1 MKRISYLLALIMV
14 VASFACTAKKEQKA
28 DNKEMTKVNHPEWTR
43 DAVIYE
49 VNIRQYTPEGTLKA
63 FQQHLPRLKDLGVD
77 ILWLMPVHPIS
88 QLNKKGELGS
98 YYAVQN
104 YKEVNPEFGTLD
116 DFKEVVKQAHDMGF
130 KVIIDW
136 VANHTGGD
144 NVWTKEHPDWYV
156 RDSAGNFVSP
166 YDWTDTYKLD
176 YNNKEMRAGMLDAL
190 KYWVKEADIDG
201 YRCDVAYEVPTDFW
215 DNARLALDSI
225 KPVFM
230 LAEAEKPELTVAAF
244 DAVYNWPLKN
254 VMNEIAKDKKGNAA
268 NLIDSLLALQDS
280 IFPGDSFQMNHITNH
295 DLNSWEGTEFDRLG
309 DGVKAFAVLTYT
321 LDGMPLL
328 YTGQEVGMNKAFE
341 FFKKDTP
348 PVWENNEWTE
358 FYKKLN
364 TLKHSQPALK
374 AGVEGGEMV
383 RYETENEDAYVF
395 SRSKDGSE
403 VLVFL
408 NLSDAPVKLTYKGKA
423 PGGEYT
429 DYFKGNKADMPTEL
443 QAWEY
448 RVYVR

>member
-14 VASFACTAKKEQKA
+14 VAFSACTAKKEQKA
-28 DNKEMTKVNHPEWTR
+28 DSKEMTKVSHPEWTR

-49 VNIRQYTPEGTLKA
+49 VNLRQYTPEGTLKA

-77 ILWLMPVHPIS
+77 VLWLMPIHPIS

-116 DFKEVVKQAHDMGF
+116 EFKEVVKQAHDMGF

-156 RDSAGNFVSP
+156 RDSVGNFVSP

-176 YNNKEMRAGMLDAL
+176 YTNEDMRAGMLDAL

-230 LAEAEKPELTVAAF
+230 LAEAEKPALTVEAF

-268 NLIDSLLALQDS
+268 YLIDSLLALQDS
-280 IFPGDSFQMNHITNH
+280 IFPGDAFQMNHITNH

-321 LDGMPLL
+321 LNGMPLL
-328 YTGQEVGMNKAFE
+328 YTGQEVGMDKALE

-364 TLKHSQPALK
+364 ALKHSQPALK

-408 NLSDAPVKLTYKGKA
+408 NLSDAPVKLVYKDKA
-423 PGGEYT
+423 PKGEYM
-429 DYFKGNKADMPTEL
+429 DYFKGGKADMPAEL
-443 QAWEY
+443 GAWEY
-448 RVYVR
+448 KVYIK

>member
-104 YKEVNPEFGTLD
+104 YTEVNPEFGTLD

-156 RDSAGNFVSP
+156 RDSVGNFVSP

-268 NLIDSLLALQDS
+268 CLIDSLLALQDS

-321 LDGMPLL
+321 LNGMPLL

-408 NLSDAPVKLTYKGKA
+408 NLSDAPVKLTYKDKA
-423 PGGEYT
+423 PKGEYT
-429 DYFKGNKADMPTEL
+429 DYFKGNKADMPAEL

>member
-14 VASFACTAKKEQKA
+14 VAFSACTAKKEQKA
-28 DNKEMTKVNHPEWTR
+28 DNKEMTKVSHPEWTR

-49 VNIRQYTPEGTLKA
+49 VNLRQYTPEGTLKA

-77 ILWLMPVHPIS
+77 ILWLMPIHPIS

-116 DFKEVVKQAHDMGF
+116 EFKEVVKQAHDMGF

-144 NVWTKEHPDWYV
+144 NVWTKEHPEWYV
-156 RDSAGNFVSP
+156 RDSVGNFVSP

-176 YNNKEMRAGMLDAL
+176 YTNKEMRAGMLDAL

-215 DNARLALDSI
+215 DNARQALDSI

-230 LAEAEKPELTVAAF
+230 LAEAEKPDLTVEAF

-268 NLIDSLLALQDS
+268 YLIDSLRARQDS
-280 IFPGDSFQMNHITNH
+280 IFPGDAFQMNHITNH

-321 LDGMPLL
+321 LNGMPLL

-348 PVWENNEWTE
+348 PAWDNNEWTE
-358 FYKKLN
+358 FYKQLN
-364 TLKHSQPALK
+364 ALKHSQPALK
-374 AGVEGGEMV
+374 AGVEGGEIV
-383 RYETENEDAYVF
+383 RYETGNEDAYVF

-408 NLSDAPVKLTYKGKA
+408 NLSDAPVKLEYKDKA
-423 PGGEYT
+423 PKGEYT
-429 DYFKGNKADMPTEL
+429 DYFKGGKADMPSEL
-443 QAWEY
+443 AAWEY
-448 RVYVR
+448 KVYIK